1 MDYLPFLM
9 LPVAFVLMFL
19 GVQVAF
25 SMMITAV
32 LFGLVI
38 FGNRV
43 IFQFIEKIEDISSN
57 FVFAAVPL
65 FVFMGAMLEKSGIA
79 DKLFEAIHIWTRRL
93 PGGLALAT
101 VLMCIIFAASSGV
114 IGATESVVG
123 LLTIPIMLRYGYD
136 KPLISGTI
144 CAGGSLGT
152 IIPPSVVAVVMGPLA
167 NQSVGDL
174 LYGMVFP
181 GLIMGALYLVY
192 IFTLCVVRPSAGP
205 RIPRE
210 PGEPSFAA
218 KLWITTRNMVPP
230 VFMIFAVLGSILLG
244 WASPTEAAAV
254 GAFCSVLLTVL
265 YRNFSWSGLYEA
277 LIKTLQI
284 TAMIMT
290 VLLAG
295 TLFTGVFI
303 GGGGINTASLLIAK
317 MALSPWMLL
326 GADDADHLHR
336 RLLPRLDL
344 DRPHLRAA
352 VHAARDP
359 GGLQPGVV
367 LRPVPDHDPD
377 ELSHAADGPGDLL
390 PARGRA
396 AGDHDRSHVSRRR
409 AVHRA
414 AVLHARDR
422 DGLPDAR
429 DVAAERDAAIPIGAS
444 TRPTD
449 APGAESIPTYW
460 WRAAARP
467 VCPRPPDSPFPP
479 RPQHVLCAAASPGA
493 RAHRVRLTPIKPA
506 PESR

>member
-9 LPVAFVLMFL
+9 LPVAFVLMFM

-43 IFQFIEKIEDISSN
+43 IFQFIEKMEDISSN

-101 VLMCIIFAASSGV
+101 VIMCIFFAASSGV

-136 KPLISGTI
+136 KPLISGVI

-152 IIPPSVVAVVMGPLA
+152 IIPPSVVAVVIGPLA

-181 GLIMGALYLVY
+181 GLMMGGLYLVY
-192 IFTLCVVRPSAGP
+192 IFILCTMRPEAGP
-205 RIPRE
+205 RIPPE
-210 PGEPSFAA
+210 PGEPSFGA

-230 VFMIFAVLGSILLG
+230 VLMIFAVLGSILLG

-254 GAFCSVLLTVL
+254 GAFCSVLLTML
-265 YRNFSWSGLYEA
+265 YRHFTWGGLYEA

-284 TAMIMT
+284 TTMIMT

-326 GADDADHLHR
+326 SLMMLIIFIAGFF
-336 RLLPRLDL
+336 LDWISIVL
-344 DRPHLRAA
+344 IFVPLFTPLIIQAGFDPVWFCVLFLIMIQTSYLTPPMAPAIFYLRAVA
-352 VHAARDP
+352 PPEITIRHMYR
-359 GGLQPGVV
+359 GVV
-367 LRPVPDHDPD
+367 PFIALQSLTLVIAMVFPVTITW
-377 ELSHAADGPGDLL
+377 L
-390 PARGRA
+390 PSVMLQFR
-396 AGDHDRSHVSRRR
+396 
-409 AVHRA
+409 
-414 AVLHARDR
+414 
-422 DGLPDAR
+422 
-429 DVAAERDAAIPIGAS
+429 
-444 TRPTD
+444 
-449 APGAESIPTYW
+449 
-460 WRAAARP
+460 
-467 VCPRPPDSPFPP
+467 
-479 RPQHVLCAAASPGA
+479 
-493 RAHRVRLTPIKPA
+493 
-506 PESR
+506 

>member
-32 LFGLVI
+32 LFGLAI

-43 IFQFIEKIEDISSN
+43 IFQFIEKVEDISSN

-101 VLMCIIFAASSGV
+101 VTMCIFFAASSGV

-181 GLIMGALYLVY
+181 GLIMAGFYLIY
-192 IFTLCVVRPSAGP
+192 IFTLCIVRPEAGP
-205 RIPRE
+205 RIARE
-210 PGEPSFAA
+210 PGEPSIAE
-218 KLWITTRNMVPP
+218 KLWISTRNMVPP

-254 GAFCSVLLTVL
+254 GALCSVLLTML
-265 YRNFSWSGLYEA
+265 YRHFTWGGLYEA

-284 TAMIMT
+284 TTMIMT

-303 GGGGINTASLLIAK
+303 GGGGINTASQLIAK

-326 GADDADHLHR
+326 SLMMTIIFIAGFF
-336 RLLPRLDL
+336 LDWISIVL
-344 DRPHLRAA
+344 IFVPLFTPLVIQAGFDPVWFCVLFLIMIQTSYLTPPMAPAIFYLRAVA
-352 VHAARDP
+352 PAEITIAHMYR
-359 GGLQPGVV
+359 GVV
-367 LRPVPDHDPD
+367 PFIALQCLTLVVAMVFPRTVTW
-377 ELSHAADGPGDLL
+377 L
-390 PARGRA
+390 PTVMLQFR
-396 AGDHDRSHVSRRR
+396 
-409 AVHRA
+409 
-414 AVLHARDR
+414 
-422 DGLPDAR
+422 
-429 DVAAERDAAIPIGAS
+429 
-444 TRPTD
+444 
-449 APGAESIPTYW
+449 
-460 WRAAARP
+460 
-467 VCPRPPDSPFPP
+467 
-479 RPQHVLCAAASPGA
+479 
-493 RAHRVRLTPIKPA
+493 
-506 PESR
+506 

>member
-1 MDYLPFLM
+1 MDVLPFFM

-25 SMMITAV
+25 AMMITAV
-32 LFGLVI
+32 LFGIAI

-43 IFQFIEKIEDISSN
+43 IFQFVEKIEDISSN

-101 VLMCIIFAASSGV
+101 IGMCIFFAASSGV

-174 LYGMVFP
+174 LYGMIFP
-181 GLIMGALYLVY
+181 GLIMGLLYLIY
-192 IFTLCVVRPSAGP
+192 ILVFCVIRPEAGP

-210 PGEPSFAA
+210 PDEPGFAE

-230 VFMIFAVLGSILLG
+230 VAMIFAVLGSILLG

-254 GAFCSVLLTVL
+254 GALCSVLLTML
-265 YRNFSWSGLYEA
+265 YRHFTLGGLYEA

-303 GGGGINTASLLIAK
+303 GGGGINTASQLIAK

-326 GADDADHLHR
+326 ALMMLVIFLAGFF
-336 RLLPRLDL
+336 LDWISIVL
-344 DRPHLRAA
+344 IFVPLFTPLVIQAGFDPVWFCVLFLVLIQTSYLTPPMAPAIFYLRAVA
-352 VHAARDP
+352 PPEITIRHMYS
-359 GGLQPGVV
+359 GVV
-367 LRPVPDHDPD
+367 PFIALQCVTLLIVLAFPKIVTW
-377 ELSHAADGPGDLL
+377 LPG
-390 PARGRA
+390 
-396 AGDHDRSHVSRRR
+396 
-409 AVHRA
+409 
-414 AVLHARDR
+414 
-422 DGLPDAR
+422 
-429 DVAAERDAAIPIGAS
+429 
-444 TRPTD
+444 
-449 APGAESIPTYW
+449 
-460 WRAAARP
+460 
-467 VCPRPPDSPFPP
+467 
-479 RPQHVLCAAASPGA
+479 
-493 RAHRVRLTPIKPA
+493 
-506 PESR
+506 